1 MEFLT
6 QYGMFLAKLITFVV
20 IFFGIIAAI
29 FKGKKGKK
37 VGHIEVSNVTEQINE
52 MYGDVRCEVF
62 DENELKEYEKTEKS
76 LAKSKKSLSV
86 KKNKIFVI
94 NFYGDVYASE
104 VKSLRESITAIINFA
119 SQNDEVVVKIESGG
133 GAVHSY
139 GLASSQLQRIKNK
152 GIPLTACVDGVA
164 ASGGY
169 MMACVADKI
178 VAAPFAI
185 LGSIGVVAEVPNFNK
200 LLKKNDI
207 DYEMFTAGEYK
218 RTVTMLGEIT
228 ENGRAKFVEELE
240 DTHVLF
246 KDFVLSQR
254 PHVDINNIA
263 TGETWY
269 GVQAKDKNLVDQIQ
283 TSDEYLIDKIGS
295 HEIFEVKYVI
305 KKKFS
310 ERFNKSME
318 AVFSSVGIKLLTFI
332 QNHRYW

>member
-6 QYGMFLAKLITFVV
+6 QYGIFLAKLITFVV

-52 MYGDVRCEVF
+52 MYGDVRCEIF

-152 GIPLTACVDGVA
+152 GIPLTVCVDGVA

-318 AVFSSVGIKLLTFI
+318 AVVSSVGIKLLTFI